1 MLKLPSIFNSDNKR
15 TQIIKRN
22 VFYSAGIKG
31 ISIIISLLLVPLTI
45 NYVSSEIYGIWLTLS
60 SIISWL
66 SFFDVGFGLGLRNR
80 LTTAISLGDYQKGKI
95 LVSTT
100 YCILLIIFVFV
111 GIIGY
116 YFSGIVNWCDL
127 LSISTEYRN
136 VLVVASRIVVVTFC
150 ASIVLKLIQNVFQAC
165 QMTAAA
171 ASVDTVAQLLSLV
184 LIYVL
189 TKTSFPSLNNLALVF
204 CGAPIVV
211 YLIYS
216 LILYWGKFKEVAPSF
231 SSVDFKYAKDLFSL
245 GGQFFLIQIICI
257 ILYQS
262 VNFVISHYC
271 GPEQVTV
278 YNISYK
284 YLYCALMLFN
294 IIMAPLWS
302 AYNDAYAKND
312 LEWMKSIYNR
322 LVKVNAV
329 VVGGIVLMICI
340 SPIVYNIWIGD
351 SVHVP
356 FIVSILVGSYIA
368 CQTISTMHSSILNGM
383 GIIKVQIIQS
393 ALQGVLFVGAI
404 ILIGHNLE
412 LNAIL
417 VIMLITAII
426 PAVVLPVQVKLLL
439 SNKAKGIWKK

>member
-1 MLKLPSIFNSDNKR
+1 
-15 TQIIKRN
+15 
-22 VFYSAGIKG
+22 
-31 ISIIISLLLVPLTI
+31 
-45 NYVSSEIYGIWLTLS
+45 
-60 SIISWL
+60 
-66 SFFDVGFGLGLRNR
+66 
-80 LTTAISLGDYQKGKI
+80 
-95 LVSTT
+95 
-100 YCILLIIFVFV
+100 
-111 GIIGY
+111 
-116 YFSGIVNWCDL
+116 
-127 LSISTEYRN
+127 
-136 VLVVASRIVVVTFC
+136 
-150 ASIVLKLIQNVFQAC
+150 
-165 QMTAAA
+165 
-171 ASVDTVAQLLSLV
+171 
-184 LIYVL
+184 
-189 TKTSFPSLNNLALVF
+189 
-204 CGAPIVV
+204 
-211 YLIYS
+211 
-216 LILYWGKFKEVAPSF
+216 
-231 SSVDFKYAKDLFSL
+231 
-245 GGQFFLIQIICI
+245 
-257 ILYQS
+257 
-262 VNFVISHYC
+262 
-271 GPEQVTV
+271 
-278 YNISYK
+278 
-284 YLYCALMLFN
+284 MLFN

-329 VVGGIVLMICI
+329 VGGGIVLMICI